1 MPLIRLNLKVHD
13 GRALVGYRFD
23 PPNGTAPNSGV
34 VIAPAMATPQSF
46 YAAFAAHLAAQDD
59 MVWSSIPAIPV
70 NRCKVACAAPSRI
83 SPTGSHAIT
92 TPSWRYPERRD
103 AAVAA
108 LVPHADYLLTG
119 EPGAREAYA
128 SATFG

>member
-1 MPLIRLNLKVHD
+1 M
-13 GRALVGYRFD
+13 
-23 PPNGTAPNSGV
+23 
-34 VIAPAMATPQSF
+34 SF

-92 TPSWRYPERRD
+92 TPSWRWPPMPIPAHRNAWPIWHLMAPTLCALFGYFPGAHRRHWRYPERRD

-119 EPGAREAYA
+119 EPGAREAYV